1 MDIFGIKN
9 LTNKELEFDYSKYFK
24 KVGMDLN
31 NAKTENDRN
40 IIRRMSRENLDIL
53 LSNIEI
59 DINILKDNFIN
70 LLLSENSSKYLWIL
84 YSKYK
89 NEENYID
96 KLSDILKRENK
107 VFRGGINIYKMNGWM
122 AHSLYVYQIAN
133 YNIANNIEIS
143 NFDGNVENMKQ
154 VQELHKIYNS
164 LSNEAKFLL
173 KVFSLIHDIGVIEE
187 VKSHDK
193 LGVKYIESVLEEIGL
208 NQNVLDKNNIS
219 IDIFDLIKI
228 LKELVKNHVL
238 ITSLSSEASD
248 LYIENEYK
256 NLLKAIPETTNV
268 KNDIPKVLLLLA
280 YGDVIAVNECLM
292 DTLKYQRI
300 NDGYHFFNNISQGK
314 NVERNKEKVVI
325 EKICDMIGEKNPQ
338 NLILEFDKILDK
350 YKINRTEFI
359 EDMYNIKSMRYT
371 LPIMKSLKN
380 TEMTIK
386 IYYELFK
393 LISLREGKEELKN
406 YTIIFVPEKPD
417 SEFVEQFK
425 NGNLFECIK
434 NMNNSKENNCTYK
447 NINILIGL
455 DLDGK
460 FLHIKVV

>member
-9 LTNKELEFDYSKYFK
+9 LTNKELEFDYSKYYK
-24 KVGMDLN
+24 KIGIDLN

-53 LSNIEI
+53 LNNIEI

-84 YSKYK
+84 YSKYE

-107 VFRGGINIYKMNGWM
+107 VLRGGVNIYKMNGWM
-122 AHSLYVYQIAN
+122 AHSLYVYQISN

-154 VQELHKIYNS
+154 VQELHKIYSS
-164 LSNEAKFLL
+164 LSNESKFLL

-187 VKSHDK
+187 VKCHDK
-193 LGVKYIESVLEEIGL
+193 LGVKYVKSVLEEIDL
-208 NQNVLDKNNIS
+208 SQNALDKNNIS
-219 IDIFDLIKI
+219 IDILDLIKI
-228 LKELVKNHVL
+228 LRELIKNHVL

-256 NLLKAIPETTNV
+256 NLLKALPENINV
-268 KNDIPKVLLLLA
+268 KNDIPKILLLLA
-280 YGDVIAVNECLM
+280 YGDVIAVNENLM
-292 DTLKYQRI
+292 DTLKYQKI
-300 NDGYHFFNNISQGK
+300 NDGYYFFNNISQGK
-314 NVERNKEKVVI
+314 NIERNKEKVVI

-338 NLILEFDKILDK
+338 NLISKFDEILEKNKISK
-350 YKINRTEFI
+350 TEFI
-359 EDMYNIKSMRYT
+359 EDMYNIKCMRYT

-386 IYYELFK
+386 IYYELFNLIK
-393 LISLREGKEELKN
+393 LLEGKEELKN

-417 SEFVEQFK
+417 NEFVEQFK
-425 NGNLFECIK
+425 NGNLFRCIK
-434 NMNNSKENNCTYK
+434 NMKNLKENDCTYK
-447 NINILIGL
+447 NINILRGL
-455 DLDGK
+455 DLDGR
-460 FLHIKVV
+460 FLYIRVV